1 MIGWG
6 SIKTS
11 LMRKFFI
18 FNNGSWKKEGE
29 NDCCLAKSEIKVSG
43 NNFDDGK
50 LFSIFMTTIV
60 EIMGVS
66 SVNSSS

>member
-1 MIGWG
+1 MEVG
-6 SIKTS
+6 K
-11 LMRKFFI
+11 
-18 FNNGSWKKEGE
+18 KKERMIVVWP
-29 NDCCLAKSEIKVSG
+29 NQKIKVSG